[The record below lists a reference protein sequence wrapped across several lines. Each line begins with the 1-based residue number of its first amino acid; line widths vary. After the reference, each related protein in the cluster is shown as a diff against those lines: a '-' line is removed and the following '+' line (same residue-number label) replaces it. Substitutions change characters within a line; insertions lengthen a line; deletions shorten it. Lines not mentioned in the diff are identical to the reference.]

1 MQKFEKNLAELRNL
15 IQDPYN
21 YVWNYTGTII
31 HTVDLD
37 REENKKKIDDSS
49 FFIIGE
55 IEKFREQCK
64 KNLKSNASIEM
75 IKKHKDFFEEI
86 DAKFEKMNVKSLVN
100 DSQRD
105 SKVDLL
111 SSKCSNLISSLKE
124 KILGGKSFTLK
135 SFPPIIEGQLEK
147 K

>member
-1 MQKFEKNLAELRNL
+1 
-15 IQDPYN
+15 
-21 YVWNYTGTII
+21 
-31 HTVDLD
+31 
-37 REENKKKIDDSS
+37 
-49 FFIIGE
+49 
-55 IEKFREQCK
+55 
-64 KNLKSNASIEM
+64 M
-75 IKKHKDFFEEI
+75 IKKQKDFFEEI